1 MKVFFFQTTA
11 DNFRTSLLQ
20 TYYILLYIIC
30 ILCYIILYHIN
41 KKLLY
46 HNIAF
51 SVLGEKFQ
59 PGSGPGQFCKP
70 TSTQVQY
77 IDCQILVLSFKD
89 KHLQIIF
96 PGFLDWYRLHC

>member
-1 MKVFFFQTTA
+1 MGHH
-11 DNFRTSLLQ
+11 RLSSLPSLDLS
-20 TYYILLYIIC
+20 ISNLPE
-30 ILCYIILYHIN
+30 

-77 IDCQILVLSFKD
+77 IDCQTDIEKISSFKD
-89 KHLQIIF
+89 KHLQIMF
-96 PGFLDWYRLHC
+96 PGFLNWYRLHC